1 VRGTSD
7 ITFDVY
13 VEMEDPAVD
22 ITVERVDERVAVNIG
37 GSQMTDTASCLR
49 LWFKKSETAVDI
61 GNQLIAAGEQLATLR
76 QAGDAM
82 KGSV

>member
-1 VRGTSD
+1 
-7 ITFDVY
+7 
-13 VEMEDPAVD
+13 MEDPAVD

-37 GSQMTDTASCLR
+37 GSQMTDAASCLR

-76 QAGDAM
+76 QAGDSM
-82 KGSV
+82 KGFR